1 MDGGPFKRHGPS
13 SNSHVLTLFEDA
25 DAVEIDLFLLLPAVL
40 EVGEPNLVQIVLEDM
55 NRRVASTDC
64 EHRSAPEEHTLRRPR
79 HEARVDRLGAGE
91 HGVNG
96 KNQGHVSDTLNSWPA
111 EYWGCGFA
119 FKFTRYYGRDRS
131 RCRGR
136 GKGDRGSGKG
146 GSMTKREG
154 RAENTRKREGRKR
167 GMGCPHVEQDIMRFA
182 RVARVVSTLSMK
194 VKKKIVVA
202 S

>member
-1 MDGGPFKRHGPS
+1 M
-13 SNSHVLTLFEDA
+13 
-25 DAVEIDLFLLLPAVL
+25 
-40 EVGEPNLVQIVLEDM
+40 
-55 NRRVASTDC
+55 
-64 EHRSAPEEHTLRRPR
+64 
-79 HEARVDRLGAGE
+79 DRLGAGE

-146 GSMTKREG
+146 GLLGEDLWEG
-154 RAENTRKREGRKR
+154 DQSEFDRQQNQK
-167 GMGCPHVEQDIMRFA
+167 HVVFFPE
-182 RVARVVSTLSMK
+182 
-194 VKKKIVVA
+194 
-202 S
+202 